1 MGRPSAARSQIGE
14 PILHDLGYLM
24 HDGGHG
30 TVPSDF
36 DVYIKFMDMHFMK

>member
-1 MGRPSAARSQIGE
+1 TTRFPAAGE

-30 TVPSDF
+30 TAPADF
-36 DVYIKFMDMHFMK
+36 DIYIKFMKMHLRE